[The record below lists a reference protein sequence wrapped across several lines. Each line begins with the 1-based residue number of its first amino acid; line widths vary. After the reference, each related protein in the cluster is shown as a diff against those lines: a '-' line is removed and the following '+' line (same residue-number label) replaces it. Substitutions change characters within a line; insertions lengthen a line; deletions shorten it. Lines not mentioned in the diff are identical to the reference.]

1 MRIGVGYAL
10 HREVAKAV
18 CAASFALA
26 AKEKEQE

>member
-18 CAASFALA
+18 CAASFAMA